1 VLSQTI
7 PPKKWVIVSDGSTD
21 RTDEIVAGF
30 AKQCGF
36 ITLVRAENRGKRSFS
51 SKVNAFRMSAEV
63 LSGVPY
69 DFLGNLDA
77 DVSFPADYYESV
89 LQRFHGSPRLGIAG
103 GAIHELVKGRFEPQR
118 NAPDSVAGAVQLF
131 RRSCFESFG
140 GYVPLRFGGIDSAA
154 EIMARMHGW
163 DVRTFPDLA
172 VCHHRRVSSGTGGV
186 IRTKLRY
193 GMGHYCLGYHPL
205 FEFIRLA
212 HRVMDRPY
220 FVGSGLIACGY
231 LWAWFTRI
239 DRGVPQEVVQ
249 YLRTEQK
256 QKLRAM
262 RGRSLR
268 MGEVVE
274 EDGPTLTSGQR

>member
-7 PPKKWVIVSDGSTD
+7 LPNKWVIVSDGSTD

-36 ITLVRAENRGKRSFS
+36 ITLVRAENREKRSFS
-51 SKVNAFRMSAEV
+51 SKVNAFRMSADA

-77 DVSFPADYYESV
+77 DVSFPSDYYETV
-89 LQRFHGSPRLGIAG
+89 LRRFHGSPRLGIAG
-103 GAIHELVKGRFEPQR
+103 GSIHELVGGHFELQR

-131 RRSCFESFG
+131 RRCCFESFG
-140 GYVPLRFGGIDSAA
+140 GYIPLRFGGVDSAA

-163 DVRTFPDLA
+163 DVRTFSDLV

-186 IRTKLRY
+186 IRTKIRY

-212 HRVMDRPY
+212 YRVMDRPY

-231 LWAWFTRI
+231 LWAWLSRI
-239 DRGVPQEVVQ
+239 ERGVPQEVVQ
-249 YLRTEQK
+249 YLRAEQK
-256 QKLRAM
+256 QRLHAM
-262 RGRSLR
+262 RLR
-268 MGEVVE
+268 LHRPSAAVE
-274 EDGPTLTSGQR
+274 